1 MLRLAL
7 RQIAVRVAIL
17 TVAFAAWLP
26 AQTVVG
32 VVTDSASRNP
42 IAGAVVQLLTA
53 DGVTLARV
61 LSNARGE
68 FVVRSPGGDP
78 GSQLRVVRIG
88 FRPQVLPLPQPD
100 AQGIRRVAVVM
111 PQFTTTLRPVEVTSA
126 QCRRQRGPSPLEFI
140 EQARAGLLTT
150 IVSRDQKPATVR
162 RLGYSRSYDDAG
174 VRVVEQRVQ
183 IDSAAAASPTTFS
196 AVHDAEAFVRRGFAE
211 ERDGVAT
218 YFAPDADVLLDDRF
232 AAGYCF
238 RIVRA
243 GRNRP
248 NQVGIGFTPA
258 DQRRGRID
266 VDGTLWIDT
275 SARELREIEFRYL
288 DLLGTRRGP
297 QPGGSLVY
305 RAMPNGIVVVER
317 WTLNIFGLKTDSTRL
332 GLRPGIPGLRSF
344 RSEIGGELIEASWP
358 DSVRWRGRLGT
369 IQGSLRRRDGR
380 PAPFVMVAIVGTPYR
395 AESDESGAF
404 RIDDVYPGEYSASV
418 IDPRLLTI
426 DVTIPTP
433 ERLTV
438 GRDTLRATIT
448 ASTARDYI
456 LDRCE
461 EITRVSR
468 ARAGVVALGRA
479 LREDGTPIVGARWS
493 LRMDSGAG
501 FVELAENGRSGS
513 EGLLPFCG
521 ALVRGAVL
529 EFVVTPDGGTAQTQ
543 RLRLDADANVAPV
556 IFPREP

>member
-1 MLRLAL
+1 MLRWQT
-7 RQIAVRVAIL
+7 RCAIL
-17 TVAFAAWLP
+17 TLGLAAVANASA
-26 AQTVVG
+26 AQTVTG
-32 VVTDSASRNP
+32 VVADSASRNP

-88 FRPQVLPLPQPD
+88 FRPQVLALPQPD
-100 AQGIRRVAVVM
+100 PQGIRRVAVLM
-111 PQFTTTLRPVEVTSA
+111 PQFTSTLRPVEVISA

-150 IVSRDQKPATVR
+150 VVSRDQKPATVR
-162 RLGYSRSYDDAG
+162 RLGYGRAYDDAG
-174 VRVVEQRVQ
+174 ETVVEQRVR
-183 IDSAAAASPTTFS
+183 IDSAAASPSTFS
-196 AVHDAEAFVRRGFAE
+196 AVHDADAFVRRGFVE
-211 ERDGVAT
+211 EHDGVAT

-243 GRNRP
+243 GRSRP

-258 DQRRGRID
+258 DRRRGRID
-266 VDGTLWIDT
+266 IDGTLWIDT
-275 SARELREIEFRYL
+275 TARELRDIEFSYL
-288 DLLGTRRGP
+288 DLPGTRRGV
-297 QPGGSLVY
+297 QPGGTLVY

-317 WTLNIFGLKTDSTRL
+317 WTLNIVGLRTDSTRL
-332 GLRPGIPGLRSF
+332 GIRPGIPGLRSF
-344 RSEIGGELIEASWP
+344 RSEIGGELIEATWP
-358 DSVRWRGRLGT
+358 DGVSWRGQLGT
-369 IQGSLRRRDGR
+369 LRGLLVRRDGR
-380 PAPFVMVAIVGTPYR
+380 PAPFTTVAFVGTPYR

-404 RIDDVYPGEYSASV
+404 VITDMYPGVYAASV

-433 ERLTV
+433 ERIGIT
-438 GRDTLRATIT
+438 RDTLRATIT
-448 ASTARDYI
+448 ASSPRDYI

-479 LREDGTPIVGARWS
+479 LREDGSPVVDAEWS
-493 LRMDSGAG
+493 LRSGTGAAL
-501 FVELAENGRSGS
+501 EEIANRGRTGGD
-513 EGLLPFCG
+513 GLMPFCG
-521 ALVRGAVL
+521 ALTRGAVL
-529 EFVVTPDGGTAQTQ
+529 EFVVTTKDGETQTQ

-556 IFPREP
+556 VLPRRP